1 MSLARTGRITLC
13 ILLTAVLAGCGAV
26 EQARNAA
33 KKQQLGNF
41 LKQVGLG
48 FHSCHDAMSRGP
60 ADWAELQK
68 FGVPAEVQQI
78 LQTEGYMIIFWNVK
92 LSDVAGGTSNF
103 IAAYPS
109 DAATNGGLV
118 LLLDGAVQQVTAQ
131 EFNDMMA
138 KQKTD
143 SPAAMAASAGG
154 AGGGAAPA
162 GGTPPA
168 DGTAP
173 PGPPAPPGS

>member
-1 MSLARTGRITLC
+1 MPRVKIGRLTLC

-33 KKQQLGNF
+33 KKQQLSNF

-78 LQTEGYMIIFWNVK
+78 LKTEGYTIIFWNVK
-92 LSDVAGGTSNF
+92 LS
-103 IAAYPS
+103 
-109 DAATNGGLV
+109 
-118 LLLDGAVQQVTAQ
+118 
-131 EFNDMMA
+131 
-138 KQKTD
+138 
-143 SPAAMAASAGG
+143 
-154 AGGGAAPA
+154 
-162 GGTPPA
+162 
-168 DGTAP
+168 
-173 PGPPAPPGS
+173 